1 MKHMLVNLPRL
12 EFISLWASICMACTW
27 VGAAHAGSS
36 ALPDAV
42 AASTHAGEVN
52 GWGNAASDN
61 QLGVVRGGFDA
72 GSGLVV
78 SFGIERAV
86 YVDGDLVTS
95 TRLDIP
101 DIGQTSVEQAAALA
115 AAAST
120 VSIVRNGPG
129 NTLDPAA
136 LAQSTAG
143 TVVQNS
149 LNDQHIQT
157 LTTLNTTV
165 NSLALFKAL
174 NLQDTLQTA
183 LVNSLKH

>member
-1 MKHMLVNLPRL
+1 MTHMLVNIPRL
-12 EFISLWASICMACTW
+12 EFIPLCAWLCMACSWT
-27 VGAAHAGSS
+27 GAACAGSP
-36 ALPDAV
+36 AIGDAV
-42 AASTHAGEVN
+42 AAPIHAGEMT
-52 GWGNAASDN
+52 GWGVAASDN

-86 YVDGDLVTS
+86 YVNGDLVTS

-101 DIGQTSVEQAAALA
+101 NIGQTSVEQATALA
-115 AAAST
+115 AATST

-129 NTLDPAA
+129 DTLDPAA
-136 LAQSTAG
+136 LARPTAG

-149 LNDQHIQT
+149 LNDQHIQA
-157 LTTLNTTV
+157 LTTLDTTV
-165 NSLALFKAL
+165 NSLDLFKGL

-183 LVNSLKH
+183 LVNSLRH

>member
-1 MKHMLVNLPRL
+1 MKHMTVNIPRL
-12 EFISLWASICMACTW
+12 EFIPLCALMCMACSW
-27 VGAAHAGSS
+27 AGAARAGS
-36 ALPDAV
+36 PVIGNAV
-42 AASTHAGEVN
+42 ATSIHAGEMT
-52 GWGNAASDN
+52 GWGVAVSDD

-86 YVDGDLVTS
+86 YVNGDLVTS
-95 TRLDIP
+95 RRLDIP
-101 DIGQTSVEQAAALA
+101 NIGQTSAEQAAALA

-136 LAQSTAG
+136 LAQTTAG

-165 NSLALFKAL
+165 NSLDLFKGL
-174 NLQDTLQTA
+174 NLQNTLQTA
-183 LVNSLKH
+183 LVNSLRH